1 MYFGYTNKK
10 KDKLKSKSLII
21 VPPTDNL
28 INVSVFDVYDIASLV
43 HLNNWY
49 DNNINVL
56 KFIPFA

>member
-28 INVSVFDVYDIASLV
+28 INVSVFDVYDSASLV
-43 HLNNWY
+43 HLNN
-49 DNNINVL
+49 
-56 KFIPFA
+56 